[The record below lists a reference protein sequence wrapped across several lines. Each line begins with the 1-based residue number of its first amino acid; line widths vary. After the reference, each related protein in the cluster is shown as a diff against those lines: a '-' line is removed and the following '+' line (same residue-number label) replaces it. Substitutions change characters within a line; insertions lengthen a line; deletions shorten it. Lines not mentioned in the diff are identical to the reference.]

1 MPRGRYA
8 PSPTGPLHLGNIR
21 TALLAWLQ
29 IRLAGGVFVLR
40 IDDIDAARNRPGGIE
55 QLIDDLRWLGLD
67 WDEGPDVGG
76 PHAPYLQSQRSAIY
90 DAAFEQLRDHG
101 RVFPCHCSRKD
112 IALAASAPHE
122 RDAHTIYP
130 GTCRARRSQA
140 GERPSAWRYRVEQ
153 RCVRFDDEIAG
164 EIVQRMDRDVGDFVI
179 RRADGGY
186 AYQLATA
193 VDDAMMGITDVVRGA
208 DLLAS
213 TPRQIELLRALG
225 HAPPRYWHVPLLL
238 DAEGQRMAKRH
249 GSAGLA
255 AARADGFRAA
265 DVVGR
270 LAHGLGL
277 IAHLE
282 ALSARELLDTLNLS
296 TLQQRLI
303 AAAHRQAGKAP
314 ALRSDMA

>member
-1 MPRGRYA
+1 MHDRSGNAATPPSAATAVPRGRYA

-29 IRLAGGVFVLR
+29 IRLAGGVFILR

-67 WDEGPDVGG
+67 WDEGPDIGG

-90 DAAFEQLRDHG
+90 DAAFQQLRDHG
-101 RVFPCHCSRKD
+101 RVFACHCSRKD

-130 GTCRARRSQA
+130 GTCRAPRSDA
-140 GERPSAWRYRVEQ
+140 GGRASAWRYRVEQ
-153 RCVRFDDEIAG
+153 RRVRFDDEIAG
-164 EIVQRMDRDVGDFVI
+164 ETVQHMDRDVGDFVI

-208 DLLAS
+208 DLLTS
-213 TPRQIELLRALG
+213 TPRQIEVLRALAMHRRAIG
-225 HAPPRYWHVPLLL
+225 MFRSCSMRRASAWPSATAAPGSPPRVQTAFGRRTW
-238 DAEGQRMAKRH
+238 
-249 GSAGLA
+249 SADSPMGLA
-255 AARADGFRAA
+255 SSHTSRR
-265 DVVGR
+265 
-270 LAHGLGL
+270 
-277 IAHLE
+277 
-282 ALSARELLDTLNLS
+282 S
-296 TLQQRLI
+296 
-303 AAAHRQAGKAP
+303 AP
-314 ALRSDMA
+314 ASCSTR